1 MSKFLKRLL
10 WFVLPFVGIALII
23 MVIDPYNYFFS
34 GNFIP
39 NSVKFRVVNLSAES
53 MPRGN
58 TLWKSVDF
66 ERHPCP
72 NILIGDSRAFSMS
85 VDSIRKIANLEFYNF
100 GVPGGNYRSIIETFW
115 YTSDII
121 KLERVY
127 IQVAFHNYS
136 KNSSYNLM
144 SDAQKVKS
152 RPYLFF
158 SRFYFLKE
166 SAMDVYYSLLSNEP
180 SLNSDLPFNQ
190 KNWNSILENQGRSSL
205 ESMTYPSQYF
215 SELKKIAAYCRENN
229 IELGF
234 IIFPD
239 HSDFHDLIAEL
250 QMQDAYERYKR
261 DIYSLGKVYDYDS
274 AMSPIATDI
283 SNYVDIFHLKR
294 ALTCKYIIRDIW
306 GQKNITTGVVDAPK
320 R

>member
-1 MSKFLKRLL
+1 
-10 WFVLPFVGIALII
+10 
-23 MVIDPYNYFFS
+23 
-34 GNFIP
+34 
-39 NSVKFRVVNLSAES
+39 
-53 MPRGN
+53 
-58 TLWKSVDF
+58 
-66 ERHPCP
+66 
-72 NILIGDSRAFSMS
+72 
-85 VDSIRKIANLEFYNF
+85 
-100 GVPGGNYRSIIETFW
+100 
-115 YTSDII
+115 
-121 KLERVY
+121 
-127 IQVAFHNYS
+127 
-136 KNSSYNLM
+136 
-144 SDAQKVKS
+144 
-152 RPYLFF
+152 
-158 SRFYFLKE
+158 
-166 SAMDVYYSLLSNEP
+166 
-180 SLNSDLPFNQ
+180 
-190 KNWNSILENQGRSSL
+190 
-205 ESMTYPSQYF
+205 MTYPSQYF